1 MRDHQ
6 PINIETHLKN
16 AVLFNEL
23 GEEEIALIAK
33 GTREVRCEKGATI
46 FHRGDA
52 CTGFHIVV
60 FGQVKLAFTSAQG
73 VEKVVEVVEQGQSF
87 GEAMMFLDKPYVVS
101 AQALSNSLLLHVSKA
116 AVFGEMERDHGTL
129 RKMLS
134 SLAQRTHQLML
145 DVEGYSLLT
154 GKQRIIGYLL
164 NQVAQ
169 EGQGG
174 TDACVDLS
182 VAKSVIASRLNL
194 TQEHFSRILHELSA
208 LELIRVEGRRLRIPD
223 LESLARHQCE
233 LAASGR

>member
-1 MRDHQ
+1 MALS
-6 PINIETHLKN
+6 PNIVQIIAHLP
-16 AVLFNEL
+16 LFREL
-23 GEEEIALIAK
+23 SQEQQAQVVGGVREIRL
-33 GTREVRCEKGATI
+33 EKGAQV
-46 FHRGDA
+46 FSKGDPVK
-52 CTGFHIVV
+52 GFHVV
-60 FGQVKLAFTSAQG
+60 AYGQVKLFLPSVQG
-73 VEKVVEVVEQGQSF
+73 NEKVVEIIGPQQSF
-87 GEAMMFLDKPYVVS
+87 GEAMMFLDKPCVVS
-101 AQALSNSLLLHVSKA
+101 AQALSNSLLLHVCKA

-145 DVEGYSLLT
+145 DVEGYSLLS

-164 NQVAQ
+164 NQVGQ
-169 EGQGG
+169 EGLGG
-174 TDACVDLS
+174 ENVCIDLS

-208 LELIRVEGRRLRIPD
+208 LELIKVEGRRLRIPD

>member
-1 MRDHQ
+1 MSSEKIDIPGLLSRMPLFSALAPDDLA
-6 PINIETHLKN
+6 HL
-16 AVLFNEL
+16 A
-23 GEEEIALIAK
+23 AA
-33 GTREVRCEKGATI
+33 TRERRLQKGERL
-46 FHRGDA
+46 FQRGEQPR
-52 CTGFHIVV
+52 GFFLIVW
-60 FGQVKLAFTSAQG
+60 GQVKLAFTSAQG
-73 VEKVVEVVEQGQSF
+73 VEKIVEVVEQGQSF
-87 GEAMMFLDKPYVVS
+87 GEAMMFLDKPCVVS
-101 AQALSNSLLLHVSKA
+101 AQALSNSLLLHVCKA

-194 TQEHFSRILHELSA
+194 TQEHFSRILHELSDKG
-208 LELIRVEGRRLRIPD
+208 LIVVDGRRIHIADVDQLRNYD
-223 LESLARHQCE
+223 L
-233 LAASGR
+233 